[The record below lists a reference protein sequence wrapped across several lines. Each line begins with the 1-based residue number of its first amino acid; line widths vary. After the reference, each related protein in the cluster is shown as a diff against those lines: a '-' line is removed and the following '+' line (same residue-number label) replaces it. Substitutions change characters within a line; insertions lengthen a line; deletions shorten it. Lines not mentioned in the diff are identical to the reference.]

1 MKEISSKH
9 TGVNTLQF
17 MFTISMNIKNYT
29 YLESED
35 QSIQVVSS
43 KEPWKTRSIIN
54 GLNSPE
60 YSPGALKTKTEMN
73 VHDA

>member
-1 MKEISSKH
+1 MNVKK
-9 TGVNTLQF
+9 NTKLCRF
-17 MFTISMNIKNYT
+17 RP

-60 YSPGALKTKTEMN
+60 CSPGALKTKTEMN
-73 VHDA
+73 VHDT